1 MVHKARAF
9 TLIELLVVIAIVAL
23 LVALLLPS
31 LQRAQ
36 ELANRA
42 RCGSNCRVI
51 ATACMLYA
59 EDNDGFG
66 PLEDYAE
73 PPIFQ
78 YYAAPYWGGSPG
90 DDRTK
95 QPWWGTTGCPSFR
108 PGQWNKSPVLGCMLS
123 ISLNYHVVPDPKG
136 NHTPRVTDCELPSEL
151 IMAHD
156 NNFSST
162 NFSSFPPTVLVQVVT
177 GARDGDVIKV
187 YPRHLA
193 EGLNFAF
200 VDLHYAFHAFVRLE
214 GGQGVFLG
222 GRMRLRPQVGD

>member
-1 MVHKARAF
+1 MVRTARAF

-59 EDNDGFG
+59 EDNNGFG

-78 YYAAPYWGGSPG
+78 NYAARYWGGSSSDPSA
-90 DDRTK
+90 K

-108 PGQWNKSPVLGCMLS
+108 SGEWNASIMGRNLS

-156 NNFSST
+156 SNFCGT
-162 NFSSFPPTVLVQVVT
+162 NYGSFPPTSLVQVVT
-177 GARDGDVIKV
+177 GARQGDVIKL

-200 VDLHYAFHAFVRLE
+200 VDLHYAFRPFVRLE
-214 GGQGVFLG
+214 GGGGVFLG
-222 GRMRLRPQVGD
+222 GRMRLRAEVGN